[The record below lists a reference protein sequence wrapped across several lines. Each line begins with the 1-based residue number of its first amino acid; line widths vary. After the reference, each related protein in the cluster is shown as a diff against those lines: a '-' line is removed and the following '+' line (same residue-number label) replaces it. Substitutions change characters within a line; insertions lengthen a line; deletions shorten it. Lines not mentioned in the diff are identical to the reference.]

1 MSRILLRDLEPGRL
15 YHIQARATDG
25 EQSSQ
30 WSQIWDL
37 QTTSDIMPPAAPTS
51 LSWTVEGTA
60 FKAVWAGPTLNQD
73 GSTLMDFK
81 DFQVKVYSPA
91 APGTIITYYTT
102 AARFDFPF
110 ESNLNSFGTPRAQ
123 VNIEVR
129 ARDNTGNLSSAATA
143 TVTNPVPAN
152 VAGFTATGVT
162 DAIALKWDA
171 NTDTDLKYYQVYQG
185 TVLNSENTLVYTGLA
200 NAYVFNTL
208 STSPQY
214 FKILAVDVFNSPSA
228 TAAQANATARSS
240 VGVDTTPPAAPT
252 GVTVASSLD
261 SSDPSGGRAY
271 IDVSWTGVAD
281 TDLQYYS
288 IRYSTATSWEYIN
301 VPEGVVTGRINGL
314 RPNTAYNVAV
324 AAVDFQGNS
333 SAYTNA
339 GTYPITTALDTTAPA
354 APTGVTMGAGVTTVT
369 IFWNENS
376 ENDVKNGVGTYE
388 VQLDTANTF
397 STGDL
402 ITKQV
407 GGTITSFSNLTS
419 NTPYYARVRAIDASA
434 NAGSYSSIVTATPRY
449 VANSDIQAGT
459 INGDRITAATIN
471 GDRVIAN
478 SLDANTIKA
487 NTTFTQNLT
496 VGSTFTMGTGG
507 IMSSSNYSAG
517 VSGWRLTETSL
528 EINGG
533 TIRAAALQLQS
544 GHNML
549 HPAYADFEF
558 LSTWYSGNIAT
569 STPSGTL
576 TATIVDTVTITP
588 KYGIQCLRLVR
599 SGGSAGDDSDTWLG
613 ASSAAYNVPVEQ
625 STTYIFSLWIHNS
638 STAKNIQLKAR
649 SSDGTF
655 RSFDSMTSRPAN
667 GAWTRYSGTLTTG
680 AYNAITIGISTET
693 DGTFYCDG
701 LQLEPQF
708 AGSTSP
714 STWKPPSQTT
724 IDGGIIRTGSIQSTA
739 AAVGLGGQP
748 AWSINVAGG
757 AQFGDATIRGRLVVG
772 DPSNPTADGSA
783 SKIQSANYSAGTAGW
798 IINNDGSA
806 EFNNVTVR
814 GGSGAGNYVIVGPSG
829 GQQVRLGST
838 GSSGFVT
845 LTTGRV
851 IENAFSAITSSV
863 GNSGA
868 ANEYAYMQILGPTVT
883 GATGQVSFRLN
894 SQNNDG
900 TSNANASLNLGSGS
914 VIIYDKDQMSI
925 STPVLYLLNSSSSS
939 PVVRVNAASGQTGNL
954 LNLQKSSSDR
964 FDVTTAGSTTINQV
978 GNDAANPFN
987 IITES
992 SQTGDLIVAQ
1002 VAASPKFIVTKDGD
1016 ISATGNITLSG
1027 VDIGR
1032 GPQSTVAL
1040 PAAVTGI
1047 TAGTETVIM
1056 TIPSMTFK
1064 NGRAYRVH
1072 LNLSQQSNSASDR
1085 FLYKLRKGSNTTSG
1099 TVYLN
1104 NIRVV
1109 TSAQVSVDNT
1119 FNVSFILENNS
1130 GSDITTALTWAG
1142 NPANGTGQVN
1152 NPANNTSF
1160 STVEDVGVVGSW
1172 SGVSIT

>member
-37 QTTSDIMPPAAPTS
+37 QTTSDIMPPAAPTG

-60 FKAVWAGPTLNQD
+60 FKAAWAGPTLNQD

-397 STGDL
+397 STGNL

-558 LSTWYSGNIAT
+558 LSTWYSGLIAT
-569 STPSGTL
+569 SVVSGTL
-576 TATIVDTVTITP
+576 TTTIVDTVTITP
-588 KYGIQCLRLVR
+588 KYGGQCLRIVR
-599 SGGSAGDDSDTWLG
+599 SGGSAGDDSDVWLG
-613 ASSAAYNVPVEQ
+613 ASSSSYNIPVEQ
-625 STTYIFSLWIHNS
+625 STAYIFSIWIHNS

-748 AWSINVAGG
+748 AWSINVAGA

-772 DPSNPTADGSA
+772 DPSNPTADGTT
-783 SKIQSANYSAGTAGW
+783 SKIQSANYSVGTAGW
-798 IINNDGSA
+798 MINNDGSA

-814 GGSGAGNYVIVGPSG
+814 GGSSAGNYVIVGPSG

-868 ANEYAYMQILGPTVT
+868 ANEYAYMQMLGPTVT

-914 VIIYDKDQMSI
+914 VIIYDKDQMTL
-925 STPVLYLLNSSSSS
+925 STPVLYLQLANSSS
-939 PVVRVNAASGQTGNL
+939 PALRVNTASGHTGSL
-954 LNLQKSSSDR
+954 LQLQHSSTEKFAVDTS
-964 FDVTTAGSTTINQV
+964 GNTTI
-978 GNDAANPFN
+978 
-987 IITES
+987 
-992 SQTGDLIVAQ
+992 
-1002 VAASPKFIVTKDGD
+1002 
-1016 ISATGNITLSG
+1016 SG

-1032 GPQSTVAL
+1032 GPLSTVAL

-1064 NGRAYRVH
+1064 DGRAYRVH